1 MPLAH
6 HLEFPYFE
14 VVIERSA
21 IASQRVSGAIDPT
34 LDLLLCK
41 WVSYFSNTDAGGQH
55 IEGDLVLELMCRQ
68 ELLQVQWRVRVT
80 RNLKTCVN
88 AKMKT
93 REHAITFIH
102 PDVNVDPLD
111 REITD

>member
-1 MPLAH
+1 MLLAH
-6 HLEFPYFE
+6 HLELPYFE

-55 IEGDLVLELMCRQ
+55 IEGDLVLELNV
-68 ELLQVQWRVRVT
+68 LQVQWRVRVT
-80 RNLKTCVN
+80 HEKSENLC
-88 AKMKT
+88 
-93 REHAITFIH
+93 EC
-102 PDVNVDPLD
+102 
-111 REITD
+111 

>member
-1 MPLAH
+1 MLLAH
-6 HLEFPYFE
+6 HLELPYFE

-55 IEGDLVLELMCRQ
+55 IEGDLVLELMCCRYSGG
-68 ELLQVQWRVRVT
+68 
-80 RNLKTCVN
+80 CVS
-88 AKMKT
+88 
-93 REHAITFIH
+93 
-102 PDVNVDPLD
+102 
-111 REITD
+111 REI

>member
-1 MPLAH
+1 MSRYGVKGLSSDHRLKAVDILLRARTAMLLAH
-6 HLEFPYFE
+6 HLELPDFE

-55 IEGDLVLELMCRQ
+55 IEGDLVLELMCCRYSGGC
-68 ELLQVQWRVRVT
+68 
-80 RNLKTCVN
+80 CVS
-88 AKMKT
+88 
-93 REHAITFIH
+93 
-102 PDVNVDPLD
+102 
-111 REITD
+111 REI